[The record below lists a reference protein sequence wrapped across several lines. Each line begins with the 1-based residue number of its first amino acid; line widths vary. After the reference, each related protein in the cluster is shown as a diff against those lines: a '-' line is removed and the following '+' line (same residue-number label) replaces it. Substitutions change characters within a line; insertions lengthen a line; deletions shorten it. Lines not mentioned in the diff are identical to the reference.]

1 MFDTQ
6 NKKVAL
12 KCLGTSK
19 MQFWHII
26 VKMTHIAKFLLTY
39 LSNMAQKRFFLPDL
53 DIEKLACKILKK
65 KAWPYIIC
73 NETLVQVFKV
83 EITTYNTFIIFN

>member
-6 NKKVAL
+6 TKRVAI

-26 VKMTHIAKFLLTY
+26 VKMTHIAIGVKMLTFL
-39 LSNMAQKRFFLPDL
+39 MIDIQKLHNV
-53 DIEKLACKILKK
+53 KLNSL
-65 KAWPYIIC
+65 
-73 NETLVQVFKV
+73 
-83 EITTYNTFIIFN
+83 EIRNYSKSVLIWWSHL